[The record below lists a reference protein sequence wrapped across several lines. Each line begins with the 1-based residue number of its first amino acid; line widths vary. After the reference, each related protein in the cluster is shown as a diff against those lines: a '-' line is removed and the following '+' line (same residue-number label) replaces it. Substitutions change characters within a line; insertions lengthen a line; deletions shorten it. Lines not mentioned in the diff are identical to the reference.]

1 MYDAFGAKDEAV
13 LRQLIHADVEWNQ
26 CAGFPGGARRRGI
39 EDVLE
44 GVVAGNRA
52 RWTGFAAPVDTYVTE
67 GDRVVALGHYSG
79 THAETGKAM
88 RADFAHVYQ
97 VSEGQIVRFD
107 QIVDTAPMV
116 AAMQAE

>member
-1 MYDAFGAKDEAV
+1 MTRRTPEETVRQMYDAFGAKDEAV

-67 GDRVVALGHYSG
+67 GDRVSDREPENGNRRRDG
-79 THAETGKAM
+79 ETVHEY
-88 RADFAHVYQ
+88 RQH
-97 VSEGQIVRFD
+97 IL
-107 QIVDTAPMV
+107 
-116 AAMQAE
+116 